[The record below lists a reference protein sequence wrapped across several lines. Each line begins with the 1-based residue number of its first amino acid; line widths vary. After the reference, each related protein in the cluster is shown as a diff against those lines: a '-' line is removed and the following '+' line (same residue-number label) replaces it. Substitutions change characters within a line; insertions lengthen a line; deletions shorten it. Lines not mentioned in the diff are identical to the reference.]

1 MKKNLDFIPANPG
14 QAKDQIMAKN
24 IGLFDD
30 EYDLKKEHDFF
41 ENQQAKAKCLHGD
54 FKKSYHHD
62 NGKEVDEFGLLKN
75 VKKMKRNA
83 QSLKQGVED
92 LSTKSQSHASERPNR
107 MRNTNAK
114 FENSSN
120 AYQTFLNDK
129 SELPRLSILDN
140 YKQIMR
146 IMTNSYMKG
155 SEYQNKFKNRME
167 KDIIND
173 EEYQKFKE
181 EETNTKKMS
190 TILKSLNVPF
200 RKSQPNKLGGTVQ
213 NNSSLL

>member
-1 MKKNLDFIPANPG
+1 MTSSL
-14 QAKDQIMAKN
+14 QAGA
-24 IGLFDD
+24 
-30 EYDLKKEHDFF
+30 
-41 ENQQAKAKCLHGD
+41 
-54 FKKSYHHD
+54 
-62 NGKEVDEFGLLKN
+62 
-75 VKKMKRNA
+75 
-83 QSLKQGVED
+83 
-92 LSTKSQSHASERPNR
+92 R

-114 FENSSN
+114 YENSMN
-120 AYQTFLNDK
+120 GYNTFLNDK

-146 IMTNSYMKG
+146 IMTNSYIKG

-200 RKSQPNKLGGTVQ
+200 RKSQRERFGTTGSQQIHGSSGRIMNRYHSSNQGSSVSNKFYNEPNRVR
-213 NNSSLL
+213 NSHSKANVTSGEINGDMR

>member
-1 MKKNLDFIPANPG
+1 
-14 QAKDQIMAKN
+14 
-24 IGLFDD
+24 
-30 EYDLKKEHDFF
+30 
-41 ENQQAKAKCLHGD
+41 
-54 FKKSYHHD
+54 
-62 NGKEVDEFGLLKN
+62 
-75 VKKMKRNA
+75 
-83 QSLKQGVED
+83 
-92 LSTKSQSHASERPNR
+92 
-107 MRNTNAK
+107 MRNTNSK
-114 FENSSN
+114 FENQMN
-120 AYQTFLNDK
+120 GYNTFLNDK

-146 IMTNSYMKG
+146 IMTNSYIKG

-200 RKSQPNKLGGTVQ
+200 RKSKRESFGAMG
-213 NNSSLL
+213 S